1 MRVHGQPT
9 IFYEDEIS
17 VKADSP
23 EEAAEMAKEA
33 FMEINDKI
41 YMLEQLMKND
51 TLSLDR
57 IYDVLEKCEV
67 LKINY
72 NK

>member
-1 MRVHGQPT
+1 MIYRMRVHGQPT

-33 FMEINDKI
+33 YREILD
-41 YMLEQLMKND
+41 ECFGWADVD
-51 TLSLDR
+51 T
-57 IYDVLEKCEV
+57 INTEV
-67 LKINY
+67 LKCQQTM
-72 NK
+72 KQL

>member
-1 MRVHGQPT
+1 MIYRMRVHGQPT

-33 FMEINDKI
+33 YREILDERLAGQMWI
-41 YMLEQLMKND
+41 
-51 TLSLDR
+51 LSTR
-57 IYDVLEKCEV
+57 RY
-67 LKINY
+67 
-72 NK
+72 

>member
-1 MRVHGQPT
+1 MIYRMRVHGQPT

-33 FMEINDKI
+33 YKEILDKRFGWADI
-41 YMLEQLMKND
+41 D
-51 TLSLDR
+51 T
-57 IYDVLEKCEV
+57 INTEV
-67 LKINY
+67 LKCQQIIIQP
-72 NK
+72 